1 MLLSACSWIKN
12 KTDYLQEFLSDPRQT
27 GTIAPSSLSL
37 CKTMSDAVD
46 WDTCAHI
53 AELGAG
59 DGVLTRHLLARMQ
72 PNARLLAFET
82 NPRFHSKLQAIGD
95 KRLQISGA
103 SAETLSGEYDA
114 IFSGLPLLSLP
125 QSVRHDI
132 LERAARRLTPGGVFV
147 QFQYTSLS
155 EPLLSSYFVWNR
167 TRVLRNLPPAW
178 VYSCQRAQG

>member
-37 CKTMSDAVD
+37 CKTMSDSVN
-46 WDTCAHI
+46 WETCARI

-59 DGVLTRHLLARMQ
+59 DGVLTRHLLQRMR
-72 PNARLLAFET
+72 PDAGLLAFET
-82 NPRFHSKLQAIGD
+82 NPRFHHKLQSISD
-95 KRLQISGA
+95 KRLEICGA

-125 QSVRHDI
+125 HPVRHSI
-132 LERAARRLTPGGVFV
+132 LERAAQRLSPGGIFV
-147 QFQYTSLS
+147 QFQYTALS
-155 EPLLSSYFVWNR
+155 EPLLSDYFVWTR

-178 VYSCQRAQG
+178 VYSCQRPVS